1 MGKKPKREWEK
12 SMNICLIKVRYE
24 MENIVN
30 DIRVDLTLR
39 NSRIVTG
46 IFIEWLPR
54 RNFNSFSQTLKTFP
68 LT

>member
-39 NSRIVTG
+39 NTRIVTG

-54 RNFNSFSQTLKTFP
+54 RTLIPFSQT
-68 LT
+68 